1 MKIEVAGHSGFCF
14 GVKKAVESVEKCI
27 GEAERI
33 YTYGQIIHNPQVVED
48 FLKKGVRVADTIDD
62 VENGS
67 VVVIRSHGVP
77 PEVLEKLS
85 AKDVKIVNATC
96 PHVLR
101 IQQTAREYYLKGFKI
116 FIVGEEGHPEVIG
129 INGWCDNTAVI
140 LDSSDRAE
148 AVEPTE
154 EPCCVVAQT
163 GTMLEKWNE
172 ILGILSSKCSNLKEF
187 NTICNATSLRQR
199 EAEQLA
205 KRVDVMIV
213 IGGSNSFNTQK
224 LFEICKMQC
233 KRTYAVEKLE
243 DLSAVHILPGETLGI
258 TAGASTPERLIKEVI
273 TVMEEFEKN
282 ETQTNWLEEFEEQ
295 KRIRPGSIVV
305 GEVVSINDN
314 EMFLNIGYKS
324 DALLPAD
331 QVTLEEGQTLT
342 GVYELGQKVSAE
354 VIKLN
359 DGEGNVLLSKK
370 RVDVNAAWDKLEE
383 LFQSGGELKAKCTEA
398 VKGGLVANVNGIRI
412 FVPASQVTVGF
423 AKDLNE
429 YVGQELRLKIIEM
442 DRAKHKVVASQREIL
457 QAEADA
463 KKKEVLDSLVEGQK
477 VKGTVKRFT
486 NFGAFVDLGG
496 VDGMIHVTD
505 MAWYRVHKPQD
516 ILAAGQEI
524 ECVVLAIDREKERIS
539 LGYKQL
545 QSQPWDNILEK
556 YQIGSV
562 VTGKVARVVSFGVFV
577 SLEPGVDG
585 LVHISEVSDKWIKN
599 ASEVLMPGQEVNA
612 LVLDVN
618 PEQKRISL
626 SIKALI
632 QPEED
637 EYSGDYYDGDVQEQP
652 FENTEDNNEEAVNTD
667 SAE

>member
-14 GVKKAVESVEKCI
+14 GVKRAVESVENCI
-27 GEAERI
+27 GETEKL

-48 FLKKGVRVADTIDD
+48 FQAKGVLVADGIED
-62 VENGS
+62 VDENS
-67 VVVIRSHGVP
+67 TVVIRSHGVP
-77 PEVLEKLS
+77 PSVLEALE
-85 AKDVKIVNATC
+85 AKNVRVVNATC

-101 IQQTAREYYLKGFKI
+101 IQQTAGEYYAKGYRI

-129 INGWCDNTAVI
+129 INGWCDNTATV
-140 LDSSDRAE
+140 LDSVEKAE
-148 AVEPTE
+148 ALEKTDA
-154 EPCCVVAQT
+154 PCCVVAQT

-172 ILGILSSKCSNLKEF
+172 VIGILETKCTTLEKF

-224 LFEICKMQC
+224 LYEICKMQC
-233 KRTYAVEKLE
+233 ERTYAVERIK
-243 DLSAVHILPGETLGI
+243 DLSAVHILPNETLGI

-273 TVMEEFEKN
+273 TVMEEIEKN
-282 ETQTNWLEEFEEQ
+282 EAQTNWLEEFEEQ
-295 KRIRPGSIVV
+295 KRIRTGSFVE
-305 GEVVSINDN
+305 GEIISLNDN

-324 DALLPAD
+324 DALLPAN

-342 GVYELGQKVSAE
+342 SVYQLGQKVSAE
-354 VIKLN
+354 VVKLN

-370 RVDVNAAWDKLEE
+370 RVDVNSAWEKLEALLE
-383 LFQSGGELKAKCTEA
+383 SGEEFSAKCTEA
-398 VKGGLVANVNGIRI
+398 VKGGVVANVGGIRVFI
-412 FVPASQVTVGF
+412 PASQVAVGF

-429 YVGQELRLKIIEM
+429 YVGQDLRLKVIEI
-442 DRAKHKVVASQREIL
+442 DRAKRKAVASQKVIL

-463 KKKEVLDSLVEGQK
+463 KKKAALDAIVEGQN
-477 VKGTVKRFT
+477 VKGIVKRFT

-516 ILAAGQEI
+516 ILAVGQEI
-524 ECVVLAIDREKERIS
+524 ECVVLAVDREKERIS

-545 QSQPWDNILEK
+545 QSHPWDNIMEK

-562 VTGKVARVVSFGVFV
+562 VTGTVARVVSFGVFV
-577 SLEPGVDG
+577 ALEPGVDG
-585 LVHISEVSDKWIKN
+585 LVHISEVSDKWVKN
-599 ASEVLMPGQEVNA
+599 AAEVLTPGQEVNA
-612 LVLDVN
+612 LVLDIDT
-618 PEQKRISL
+618 EQKRISL

-632 QPEED
+632 QPEE
-637 EYSGDYYDGDVQEQP
+637 
-652 FENTEDNNEEAVNTD
+652 EEAEEQA
-667 SAE
+667 AEVAVEATEEAAE